1 MEAEVS
7 VRCRTEA
14 IAVMDMA
21 SNHPIIH
28 LPVCTR
34 PMVDHSMGPS
44 SGQAG
49 VVSHGVEVVAESSAA
64 GEGFVDGGNSMGT
77 SDGNPP
83 APMCLFPVAAP
94 AYPALGQCRDV
105 N

>member
-1 MEAEVS
+1 
-7 VRCRTEA
+7 
-14 IAVMDMA
+14 MDMA
-21 SNHPIIH
+21 SNHPIIN
-28 LPVCTR
+28 LPVCIR
-34 PMVDHSMGPS
+34 SMVDHSMGPS

-64 GEGFVDGGNSMGT
+64 AEGSVVGSNSMGT

-83 APMCLFPVAAP
+83 APMPLFAGPGRPPYPV
-94 AYPALGQCRDV
+94 LGRDRDV